1 MGSSLRS
8 ACTAFVA
15 LVAGVLALPRPAR
28 AEWPTLD
35 RSMSLA
41 KARAIEV
48 VQAQGDVKVAQGG
61 LTGAKVPFL
70 GNPYLEVQVDR
81 GTVNKN
87 VQALGFLYFPMDIL
101 GQRGAR
107 IEEAEKMIKWREIAL
122 QVSQASSGAEAAATW
137 GEIVLSHE
145 RVTLATRG
153 EDDARAEAKYFEG
166 RLAASD
172 TTIYEK
178 SLADAEVARWLQ
190 LRVESDLKLLQAKAR
205 MVQLTGILSVDD
217 PPTGQPVQPP
227 ALRGPWTD
235 GHVTRV
241 LARSPV
247 LNELEKQ
254 REFHEASTDRYK
266 AERLPQISLEL
277 IGGRGDVGETRYGGG
292 FVLGLPVTR
301 RFQGEIAQA
310 EAGRETAVAQAA
322 VYRRLIQA
330 RLVAARDT
338 LQKTASA
345 VKELDER
352 GLPALERAVS
362 ASQEA
367 YKLGKIELS
376 RVLLARRDLATART
390 RRLDLLEL
398 AWRSYGEL
406 VQLSGDT
413 P

>member
-8 ACTAFVA
+8 ACTA
-15 LVAGVLALPRPAR
+15 LAAAAACLLSLPRDAR
-28 AEWPTLD
+28 AEWPSLD

-48 VQAQGDVKVAQGG
+48 VEAQGDIKNAQGG

-70 GNPYLEVQVDR
+70 GNPYLELQVDR

-87 VQALGFLYFPMDIL
+87 VQALGFLYFPMDVL

-107 IEEAEKMIKWREIAL
+107 IEEAEKMVKWREIAL
-122 QVSQASSGAEAAATW
+122 KVSQASSSAAAAATW

-145 RVTLATRG
+145 RVALATRG
-153 EDDARAEAKYFEG
+153 EEDARTEATYFEG

-172 TTIYEK
+172 TTVYEK

-190 LRVESDLKLLQAKAR
+190 LRVESDLKMLQAKAR
-205 MVQLTGILSVDD
+205 LVQLTGILAVDD
-217 PPTGQPVQPP
+217 PPAGQAVAPP
-227 ALRGPWTD
+227 NLRGPWTD
-235 GHVTRV
+235 GHVARV

-247 LNELEKQ
+247 LGELETQ
-254 REFHEASTDRYK
+254 RTYYEASTDRYK
-266 AERLPQISLEL
+266 AERMPQVSLEL

-292 FVLGLPVTR
+292 FVLGFPITR

-310 EAGRETAVAQAA
+310 EAGRETAVARAA

-338 LQKTASA
+338 LQKTEAA

-352 GLPALERAVS
+352 GMPALEKAV
-362 ASQEA
+362 AAAQEA

-376 RVLLARRDLATART
+376 RVLLVRRDLATART

-406 VQLSGDT
+406 VQLSGDA